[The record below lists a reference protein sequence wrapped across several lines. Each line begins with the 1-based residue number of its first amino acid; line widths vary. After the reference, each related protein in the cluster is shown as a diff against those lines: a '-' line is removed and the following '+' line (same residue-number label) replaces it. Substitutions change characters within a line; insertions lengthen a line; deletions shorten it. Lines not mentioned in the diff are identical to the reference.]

1 MMQHILIV
9 KIWLRTLFCLNKI
22 LKYRAY
28 EIAINS
34 TYDGYQRRLASVV
47 YKFFLQE
54 KNRIGSECK

>member
-22 LKYRAY
+22 LKLRTY

>member
-1 MMQHILIV
+1 MMQHIPML
-9 KIWLRTLFCLNKI
+9 KIWVRTLFCLNKI
-22 LKYRAY
+22 LKYRAS
-28 EIAINS
+28 EIAISS